1 MMKEDMVL
9 KLKYLLSI
17 VMVDVTVN
25 DQLKNISLS

>member
-25 DQLKNISLS
+25 DRLKSISLS

>member
-25 DQLKNISLS
+25 DRLKNISLS

>member
-9 KLKYLLSI
+9 KLKYLLSV

-25 DQLKNISLS
+25 DRLKNISLS